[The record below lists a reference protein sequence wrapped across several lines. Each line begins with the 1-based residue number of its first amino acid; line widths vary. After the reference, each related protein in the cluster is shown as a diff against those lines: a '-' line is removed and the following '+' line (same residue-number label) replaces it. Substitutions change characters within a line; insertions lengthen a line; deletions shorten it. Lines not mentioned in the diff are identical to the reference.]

1 MSSLLAC
8 SLSLSPATRPILTLK
23 RTVISTNVLE
33 KYESLRFG
41 ELKGLNA
48 RKVLL
53 IMGVMT
59 LHSLAEG
66 VGMGMR
72 FVQTS
77 PSLSLS
83 LFCMC
88 SCMLSATRGC
98 SFGGGEVLGLFI
110 NIAIAIHN
118 IPEGLA
124 IALVMVPRGVSP
136 LHASLW
142 GAFSRYRSCH
152 SFTSLPHTHSLG
164 NAVCRNR

>member
-8 SLSLSPATRPILTLK
+8 SPATRPILTLK

-77 PSLSLS
+77 PS
-83 LFCMC
+83 
-88 SCMLSATRGC
+88 SACAR
-98 SFGGGEVLGLFI
+98 
-110 NIAIAIHN
+110 
-118 IPEGLA
+118 
-124 IALVMVPRGVSP
+124 
-136 LHASLW
+136 
-142 GAFSRYRSCH
+142 
-152 SFTSLPHTHSLG
+152 
-164 NAVCRNR
+164 VC